1 MNNLPLASRN
11 TLPVILLGAV
21 ILVALLC
28 IAHLGYG
35 QDTWLLPNWNLPY
48 AGCSNWCS

>member
-1 MNNLPLASRN
+1 MHLLTTANRTILPALLLG
-11 TLPVILLGAV
+11 TVILA
-21 ILVALLC
+21 ALLC

-35 QDTWLLPNWNLPY
+35 HETWLLQNWDLPY

>member
-1 MNNLPLASRN
+1 MNRLNLERRK
-11 TLPVILLGAV
+11 TLPVLLLGAV
-21 ILVALLC
+21 ILAALLC

-35 QDTWLLPNWNLPY
+35 QESWLMHNWDLPY